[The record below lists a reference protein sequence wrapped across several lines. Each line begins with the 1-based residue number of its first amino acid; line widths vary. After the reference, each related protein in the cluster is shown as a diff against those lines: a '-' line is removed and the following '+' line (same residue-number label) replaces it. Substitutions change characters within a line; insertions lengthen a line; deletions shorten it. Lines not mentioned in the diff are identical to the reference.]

1 MRVQRR
7 SISVKNI
14 LLQPVTLLIKGLG
27 LLKTVVLL
35 YVLVLSTFLAAVYFS
50 IETFTVMSVLTLYLM
65 TGIFRTVFRDIRRFA
80 RLLGKIDTSEFD
92 YRKIRFDTV
101 LYSKALP
108 ELLRTYKDLNRINS
122 SYSDRMEEVEHASAQ
137 VIDTANQVSVNVK
150 QQSDSTHST
159 AAAITEMSQSL
170 HEVSNKII
178 DVHAAADQASLVSK
192 QGREELLVLHENV
205 NQVEKDAEQTQRKM
219 TELDQ
224 ASDAVLK
231 MSESIRAISEQT
243 NLLALNA
250 SIEAARAGE
259 FGRGFAVVAE
269 EVRALAQRS
278 NETATDIINSIG
290 GVRAQSQDIVESMS
304 AVVDK
309 AQECMAQAD
318 SVDQQFSIIEQETH
332 NVQEQI
338 GIVSANAE
346 QQKMATNEISEHVEL
361 VVEGARS
368 NADIAVQ
375 AEKLASHLQSLTQ
388 SA

>member
-1 MRVQRR
+1 
-7 SISVKNI
+7 
-14 LLQPVTLLIKGLG
+14 
-27 LLKTVVLL
+27 
-35 YVLVLSTFLAAVYFS
+35 
-50 IETFTVMSVLTLYLM
+50 
-65 TGIFRTVFRDIRRFA
+65 
-80 RLLGKIDTSEFD
+80 
-92 YRKIRFDTV
+92 
-101 LYSKALP
+101 
-108 ELLRTYKDLNRINS
+108 
-122 SYSDRMEEVEHASAQ
+122 MEEVEHASAQ